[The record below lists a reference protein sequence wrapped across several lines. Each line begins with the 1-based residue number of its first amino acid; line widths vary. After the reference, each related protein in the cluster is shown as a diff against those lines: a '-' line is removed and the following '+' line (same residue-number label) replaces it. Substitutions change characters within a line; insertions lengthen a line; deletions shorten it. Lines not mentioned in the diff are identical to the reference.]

1 MTRSSDTP
9 AAHTNGCDKPPEWQR
24 WANILARSV
33 HLVAVVML
41 GASVLGAPLH
51 GSIAAATAAAS
62 GLLMLALD
70 VRKRSTHLSELA
82 GATMLAKFALLA
94 WMAADDAAR
103 PVLFW
108 LVLVASAVIAHAPA
122 HIRHIGLFR
131 RRGSD

>member
-1 MTRSSDTP
+1 MAKSPPTLPTAPD
-9 AAHTNGCDKPPEWQR
+9 ACEKPPAWQR

-33 HLVAVVML
+33 HLVAVVFL

-51 GSIAAATAAAS
+51 GATAAATAAAS

-70 VRKRSTHLSELA
+70 VRKRKSHLTEVA

-94 WMAADDAAR
+94 WMATDDAAR

-122 HIRHIGLFR
+122 HIRHIALL
-131 RRGSD
+131 RRGRD

>member
-1 MTRSSDTP
+1 MAKASDTAARP
-9 AAHTNGCDKPPEWQR
+9 ANGCDKPPEWQR

-33 HLVAVVML
+33 HLVAVVFL

-51 GSIAAATAAAS
+51 GAAAAATAAAS
-62 GLLMLALD
+62 GLVMLALD
-70 VRKRSTHLSELA
+70 VRKRSSHLTELA

-103 PVLFW
+103 PILFW
-108 LVLVASAVIAHAPA
+108 LVLAASAVIAHAPA